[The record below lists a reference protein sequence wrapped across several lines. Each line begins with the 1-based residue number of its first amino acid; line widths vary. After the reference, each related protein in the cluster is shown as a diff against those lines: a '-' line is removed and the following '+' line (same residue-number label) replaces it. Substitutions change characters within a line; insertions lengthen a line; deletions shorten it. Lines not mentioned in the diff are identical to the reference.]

1 MKGLLDVL
9 FSDLDVALAI
19 LEGYSVVYAFLRVFS
34 SFILLVRIVS
44 FDFEAPPLPR
54 AEWR

>member
-44 FDFEAPPLPR
+44 FDFEGPPLPR
-54 AEWR
+54 AE